1 VKAQKAGFPQ
11 RRKGKRRREEK
22 SWRLCGLLGALAENK
37 VRVEGLEPPCLAA
50 SDPKSEASA
59 NFATPAEGA
68 QKYCIL
74 RKFVIMETVAA
85 IPRYNLTEDQER
97 RLILREYRALLRS
110 LKPKLKAG
118 DKEHVRDA
126 FEMAADAHKTMRRK
140 SGEPYILHPLA
151 VARICVEEIGLGVR
165 STICALLHD
174 TVEDTDI
181 SLEDIERD
189 FGSEIARIV
198 DGLTKISNV
207 VDVNASRQAENFKK
221 ILLTLTDDPRVI
233 LIKLA
238 DRLHNMRTL
247 DSMKQ
252 DKQLKIASETVYV
265 YAPLAHRMGLYNIK
279 TELED
284 LAMKYLEPDEYK
296 EIARKLSET
305 KRERSRYINEFIKP
319 LKEHLEQSQF
329 DFEIY
334 GRPKSIH
341 SIWSKMRKK
350 GVAFEEV
357 YDLFAIRIIINSPP
371 EREKAD
377 CWKVYSVITDEYTPS
392 PERLRDWLSNPKSN
406 GYEALHTTVMG
417 PQGKWVEVQI
427 RSKRMNEIAEKG
439 LAAHWK
445 YKEGASDESRFDKWF
460 QQIREVLNMEDNDS
474 INFLQDFKTSFLAED
489 IYVYTPK
496 GDVKMLPVGSS
507 ALDFAFSIH
516 SAIGETC
523 IGAKVNHKLVPIS
536 HKLRSGDQVEIIT
549 SNKQR
554 PSEDW
559 LGYVVTAK
567 AKSKIK
573 DSLKETK
580 RKIADE
586 GKYIVQRKLEHFG
599 AAYNQHNIELLVTY
613 YKLSSSLDLFYQVA
627 IKNNDLKEL
636 KEFNLL
642 GDRLEPPKPV
652 RAAVET
658 KPEAAF
664 TPAQRKDTELIIFGE
679 SSDKIVYTLANC
691 CKPIPGDDVF
701 GFVTTGKGLTIHR
714 TNCPNATRLLSSYGH
729 RVVKTKWAKN
739 KEISFLTGV
748 RIVGLDDVGVINKI
762 TNLISGELRININA
776 LTVEAKEGLFEGN
789 IKIYV
794 HDKEELEEAVRRL
807 MQLNGIHSVD
817 RFDTETS

>member
-1 VKAQKAGFPQ
+1 MDV
-11 RRKGKRRREEK
+11 
-22 SWRLCGLLGALAENK
+22 
-37 VRVEGLEPPCLAA
+37 
-50 SDPKSEASA
+50 
-59 NFATPAEGA
+59 
-68 QKYCIL
+68 
-74 RKFVIMETVAA
+74 ETVAA
-85 IPRYNLTEDQER
+85 IPNYNLTEDQEK

-110 LKPKLKAG
+110 LKPKLKLG
-118 DKEHVRDA
+118 DKELIRSA

-151 VARICVEEIGLGVR
+151 VARICSEEIGLGVR

-181 SLEDIERD
+181 TLEDIERE
-189 FGSEIARIV
+189 FSGEIARIV

-247 DSMKQ
+247 DSMKRE
-252 DKQLKIASETVYV
+252 KQLKIASETVYV

-284 LAMKYLEPDEYK
+284 LAMKYLEPEEYR

-305 KRERSRYINEFIKP
+305 KRERSRYINEFVKP
-319 LKEHLEQSQF
+319 LKEKLEKAGFSF
-329 DFEIY
+329 DIH

-341 SIWSKMRKK
+341 SIWNKMRKK

-357 YDLFAIRIIINSPP
+357 YDLFAIRVILNSPL
-371 EREKAD
+371 EKEKED
-377 CWKVYSVITDEYTPS
+377 CWKVYSMITDEYNPS

-427 RSKRMNEIAEKG
+427 RSRRMNEIAEKG

-445 YKEGASDESRFDKWF
+445 YKEGAPDESRFDKWF
-460 QQIREVLNMEDNDS
+460 QQIREILNTEDNDS
-474 INFLQDFKTSFLAED
+474 VDFLQDFKTSFLAEE

-516 SAIGETC
+516 SAIGVQC

-549 SNKQR
+549 SGKQR
-554 PSEDW
+554 PNEDW
-559 LGYVVTAK
+559 LNHVVTAK

-573 DSLKETK
+573 DALKEEK

-586 GKYIVQRKLEHFG
+586 GKYIVQRKLENFG
-599 AAYNQHNIELLVTY
+599 AAYNQHNIDVLTTW
-613 YKLSSSLDLFYQVA
+613 YKLSSSLDFFYQVSVRN
-627 IKNNDLKEL
+627 IDLKEL
-636 KEFNLL
+636 QEFHLL

-652 RAAVET
+652 KSLDMRIDPASAPAV
-658 KPEAAF
+658 P
-664 TPAQRKDTELIIFGE
+664 RKDTELIIFGE
-679 SSDKIVYTLANC
+679 SSDRIVYTLANC

-701 GFVTTGKGLTIHR
+701 GFVSVGKGLTIHR
-714 TNCPNATRLLSSYGH
+714 TNCPNAAKLMANYGH

-748 RIVGLDDVGVINKI
+748 RIVGMDDVGVINKI
-762 TNLISGELRININA
+762 TNLISGELKLNIAA
-776 LTVEAKEGLFEGN
+776 LTIEAKDGLFEGN
-789 IKIYV
+789 IRIYV
-794 HDKEELEEAVRRL
+794 HDKEELEELVSRL
-807 MQLNGIHSVD
+807 MQLNGIQTVV
-817 RFDTETS
+817 RYDTETA